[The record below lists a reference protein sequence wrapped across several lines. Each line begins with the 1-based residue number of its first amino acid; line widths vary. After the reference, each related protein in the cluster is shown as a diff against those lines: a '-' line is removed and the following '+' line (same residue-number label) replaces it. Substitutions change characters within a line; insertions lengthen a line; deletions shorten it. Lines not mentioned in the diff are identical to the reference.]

1 MKRLTLAAALLAPA
15 LLAGC
20 VAPVG
25 PVEVTRFHAP
35 DTSRLGKG
43 AIAVEAAPGNDPASL
58 EWRSYQGAVQRQL
71 ALLGYTEAQ
80 AGSGA
85 QVAVMGLSRSTFQPQ
100 RSGGPVSVGV
110 GAGTGS
116 YGSGVGM
123 GVGINLSP
131 PPPAEVQTELTVSIR
146 DRVTRQVLWEGRAS
160 FTVRSTSPLADT
172 GLAAPKMAEALFAG
186 FPGKSSETI
195 EVR

>member
-80 AGSGA
+80 AGSGG

-116 YGSGVGM
+116 FGSGVGM

-186 FPGKSSETI
+186 FPGKSGETI

>member
-71 ALLGYTEAQ
+71 ALLGYTEAELKQ
-80 AGSGA
+80 LTADLTEGKTEPTPVLVQFERREQQLVTVVEIVGRIAILELNVFEHLARTPGALDSCTLRQGFDAHAHNRSAFSGLMMLKA
-85 QVAVMGLSRSTFQPQ
+85 LDNHKVAIDLQ
-100 RSGGPVSVGV
+100 RHTALDV
-110 GAGTGS
+110 
-116 YGSGVGM
+116 
-123 GVGINLSP
+123 
-131 PPPAEVQTELTVSIR
+131 
-146 DRVTRQVLWEGRAS
+146 
-160 FTVRSTSPLADT
+160 VRIYHAD
-172 GLAAPKMAEALFAG
+172 
-186 FPGKSSETI
+186 
-195 EVR
+195 

>member
-80 AGSGA
+80 AGSGG

-116 YGSGVGM
+116 FGSGVGM

-131 PPPAEVQTELTVSIR
+131 RPPAEVQTELTVSIR

-186 FPGKSSETI
+186 FPGKSGETI

>member
-123 GVGINLSP
+123 GVGIKLSP